1 MKLDKL
7 VGWVGEWLKGK
18 GPDAD
23 IVISSRV
30 RLARNL
36 ADFIFLTVA
45 KDVQRTEIEKF
56 IHEKLN
62 SARLS
67 STMTY
72 MNLNELSSS
81 DREFL
86 VERHLIS
93 LDHAKGNGSR
103 GVAFDNRESWSVMV
117 NEEDHLRIQVL
128 RSGFQLGAAWKE
140 IDELDNKLERHLVYA
155 FSPQFGYLTACPT
168 NVGTG
173 LRISIMLHLP
183 ALSMTKQIEKVFDA
197 LRRIKYT
204 VRGFYGEG
212 TRASSDF
219 YQISNQVSLGKSE
232 KEVIIEMQNV
242 MPEIIQYE
250 RTWREKLLHE
260 PSKKLKD
267 RISRAYGI
275 LRYANAISSE
285 ETMELLSAVRLG
297 VNLKLICGL
306 SIDTINELFI
316 LSQPVHLQKIAKR
329 SLSPDERDVLRA
341 ELIKGRVKKS

>member
-7 VGWVGEWLKGK
+7 VSGVGEWLKGK
-18 GPDAD
+18 GADAD

-36 ADFIFLTVA
+36 SNFIFLTNANEAQRSEVA
-45 KDVQRTEIEKF
+45 NYIQEKV
-56 IHEKLN
+56 K

-67 STMTY
+67 SSLVY
-72 MNLNELSSS
+72 IDLKELSDS
-81 DREFL
+81 DKEFL

-93 LDHAKGNGSR
+93 RDHAKGNGPR
-103 GVAFDNRESWSVMV
+103 AVAFDGRESWSIMV

-128 RSGFQLGAAWKE
+128 RSGFQLGAAWE
-140 IDELDNKLERHLVYA
+140 AINDIDNKLEKHLGYA

-173 LRISIMLHLP
+173 LRISVMLHLP
-183 ALSMTKQIEKVFDA
+183 ALSMTKQIEKVFHT
-197 LRRIKYT
+197 LVRIKYT

-212 TRASSDF
+212 TRASGDF

-232 KEVIIEMQNV
+232 KEVINEMQNV
-242 MPEIIQYE
+242 MPEIIRYE
-250 RTWREKLLHE
+250 RTWREKLLNE
-260 PSKKLKD
+260 PSKKLSD

-275 LRYANAISSE
+275 LSYANAISSE
-285 ETMELLSAVRLG
+285 ETMELLSSVRLG
-297 VNLKLICGL
+297 VNLKLIRGL
-306 SIDTINELFI
+306 SINTINELFI

-329 SLSPDERDVLRA
+329 SLKPDERDVFRA
-341 ELIKGRVKKS
+341 ELIREKVKKD